1 MCRRGGW
8 LAGRCLYA
16 VGRPRAGDGCNV
28 AGQGGEE
35 NVAEAGRV
43 WRRMRAAGGGVCSRL
58 SARSWPVDAVR
69 LGLTRYSKE
78 NESCPLVDSSFF
90 SICFAA
96 GRGTLTPRANSL

>member
-78 NESCPLVDSSFF
+78 KESCSFVASSFF
-90 SICFAA
+90 VTFFAA

>member
-35 NVAEAGRV
+35 NVAEAGRM
-43 WRRMRAAGGGVCSRL
+43 RLRMRAAGGGVCSRL